1 MAIKGK
7 FRITCPSC
15 DHEFEVDFWTVVR
28 GDRDLKLKE
37 MLLEGEFDM
46 FMCPLCKKVFLKEET
61 FIYHDRKMDLFIFVL
76 PSAYIAEKDKWIKK
90 MEDDYVLVKE
100 TINKDN
106 KFAGKPRILFGAN
119 TLRDLLLHDKDIEE
133 ETEVLQ
139 FMAEDLKINI
149 KRMKGNFARK
159 HDFTFVVPYIGSEIT
174 HSNILKAVKKIH
186 AFNKSLPRLNKFME
200 FLKLDESQDL
210 DFLKNENIHAK

>member
-7 FRITCPSC
+7 FKITCPAC
-15 DHEFEVDFWTVVR
+15 DHEFEADFWTVVR
-28 GDRDLKLKE
+28 GDRDSKVKE
-37 MLLEGEFDM
+37 LLLEGEFDM

-61 FIYHDRKMDLFIFVL
+61 FIYHDQKMDLFIFVL
-76 PSAYIAEKDKWIKK
+76 PSAYIAEKEKWIKK
-90 MEDDYVLVKE
+90 MEEDYDLVKKTMNNE
-100 TINKDN
+100 
-106 KFAGKPRILFGAN
+106 FSGEPLILFGGN
-119 TLRDLLLHDKDIEE
+119 TLRDLLLRDRDAEE
-133 ETEVLQ
+133 ETEVLA

-149 KRMKGNFARK
+149 KRMKADFARK
-159 HDFTFVVPYIGSEIT
+159 HDFAFIVPYIGPEIN

-210 DFLKNENIHAK
+210 DFLKNENIHV

>member
-15 DHEFEVDFWTVVR
+15 DHEFEADFWTVVR

-37 MLLEGEFDM
+37 LLLEGEFDM

-90 MEDDYVLVKE
+90 MEDDYVLVKKTMNNE
-100 TINKDN
+100 
-106 KFAGKPRILFGAN
+106 FSGKPLILFGGNA
-119 TLRDLLLHDKDIEE
+119 LRDLLLRDRDIEE

-139 FMAEDLKINI
+139 FMADDLKIKTKPI
-149 KRMKGNFARK
+149 KAGFARER
-159 HDFTFVVPYIGSEIT
+159 DFPFIIPYGGDEINHT
-174 HSNILKAVKKIH
+174 NILKAVKKIH
-186 AFNKSLPRLNKFME
+186 AANKSLPRLNKFME
-200 FLKLDESQDL
+200 FLALKESKKIN
-210 DFLKNENIHAK
+210 FLKNENVPAQ